1 MAAGW
6 RWRRA
11 GLWAAVVLAAG
22 WPSPSGPAF
31 SGSGGKPPSL
41 YQRTLA
47 VAGQYR
53 CPVCASESAAVSNA
67 AEAVEMRSLIQ
78 GWLKQGDSQAQI
90 RHFLV
95 ADYGTSIL
103 EKPPASGLNTLVWA
117 LPAAAGALG
126 VAGLGFAFARWRRL
140 SAREASPVMSG
151 PVMSGPDGQSGPAGR
166 SLSLAG
172 VPPGFFGVFREFNV
186 RSRPC
191 PSTGPP
197 LRPWCRARARGPSP
211 AGPARSGASDVP
223 PCCPHRRRRADR
235 GGRRLMAGGPVIEPE
250 GAREHRHRWYFRHRR
265 GTPTGRLAGFEQP
278 GRARWLCTTPS

>member
-1 MAAGW
+1 MAARW

-11 GLWAAVVLAAG
+11 GLWAVVALVAGLALAIGAG
-22 WPSPSGPAF
+22 AF

-53 CPVCASESAAVSNA
+53 CPVCASESAAVSDA
-67 AEAVEMRSLIQ
+67 AEAVEIRSLIQ
-78 GWLKQGDSQAQI
+78 GWLKQGDSQGQI

-140 SAREASPVMSG
+140 SAR
-151 PVMSGPDGQSGPAGR
+151 
-166 SLSLAG
+166 
-172 VPPGFFGVFREFNV
+172 
-186 RSRPC
+186 
-191 PSTGPP
+191 
-197 LRPWCRARARGPSP
+197 
-211 AGPARSGASDVP
+211 
-223 PCCPHRRRRADR
+223 
-235 GGRRLMAGGPVIEPE
+235 
-250 GAREHRHRWYFRHRR
+250 
-265 GTPTGRLAGFEQP
+265 
-278 GRARWLCTTPS
+278 